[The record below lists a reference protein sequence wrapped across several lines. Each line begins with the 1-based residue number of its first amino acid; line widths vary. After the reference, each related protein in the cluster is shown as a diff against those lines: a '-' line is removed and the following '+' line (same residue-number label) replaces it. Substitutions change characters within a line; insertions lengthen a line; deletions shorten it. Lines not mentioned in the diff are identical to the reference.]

1 MILAKS
7 FTLSQFPQLYNGGN
21 DSTYSCSQNKR
32 HSANFRSTVSV
43 SCSKSMPFNRRSK
56 IPRAI
61 VEGRVQC
68 HKIIKEM
75 ICGYSEEI
83 KFLSA
88 GGKQAGL

>member
-1 MILAKS
+1 
-7 FTLSQFPQLYNGGN
+7 
-21 DSTYSCSQNKR
+21 
-32 HSANFRSTVSV
+32 
-43 SCSKSMPFNRRSK
+43 MPFNRRSK

-83 KFLSA
+83 QFLSA